1 MIRTAIVT
9 IGDEILIGQIVDTN
23 SAWLGKELNGLGIT
37 VERILSIGDSQ
48 DDIFSTLAACVEN
61 YDLTLVTGG
70 LGPTKDD
77 ITKQILCD
85 LFGGELVQHQASY
98 DSSKEILDRVN
109 VEMNIYNEQQSLVPN
124 VCEVILNHHGTAPG
138 MLFRKE
144 NNILISMPGVPFE
157 MKEMCSGY
165 VFDILKNNFK
175 LNSNVHQSI
184 VTFGIAES
192 ILAERI
198 FDWEDNLPEYL
209 HLAYLPNSNR
219 VRLRLS
225 AYDVVDERSVKDE
238 IDVQFNRLSEIIPEY
253 YIGDEQTEVEVS
265 LSNIIKQRGESLSI
279 AESCTGGEIASRIT
293 KYDGASQFFLG
304 GVVSY
309 CNSVKISTL
318 GVDSSDIEDFGAVSG
333 LVVEQM
339 AQGVRKLTGS
349 TYSIATS
356 GIAGN
361 SGGTVEKPVG
371 TVWIAIDT
379 PQGTFSKLH
388 TFSKL
393 RVPNIERASS
403 QGIYMLLQHILN
415 LELLE
420 SK

>member
-1 MIRTAIVT
+1 MVRTAIVT

-23 SAWLGKELNGLGIT
+23 SAWLGKELNQLGIA
-37 VERILSIGDSQ
+37 VERILSIGDSRE
-48 DDIFSTLAACVEN
+48 DIFSTLASCVEN

-77 ITKQILCD
+77 ITKHVLCD
-85 LFGGELVQHQASY
+85 LFGGELIQHQASY
-98 DSSKEILDRVN
+98 DSTKEILERVK

-124 VCEVILNHHGTAPG
+124 VCEVIVNRHGTAPG
-138 MLFRKE
+138 MLFRKGK
-144 NNILISMPGVPFE
+144 NIVISMPGVPFE
-157 MKEMCSGY
+157 MKEMCSSS
-165 VFDILKNNFK
+165 VFDILKNNFN

-192 ILAERI
+192 TLTEKIAV
-198 FDWEDNLPEYL
+198 WEDSLPEYL
-209 HLAYLPNSNR
+209 HLAYLPNPNR

-225 AYDVVDERSVKDE
+225 AYDVIDEMAVRGE
-238 IDVQFNRLSEIIPEY
+238 IDARFKELSKIIPEY

-265 LSNIIKQRGESLSI
+265 LSNIVKQRGESLSV
-279 AESCTGGEIASRIT
+279 AESCTGGTIASKLT

-309 CNSVKISTL
+309 CNSMKISVL
-318 GVDSSDIEDFGAVSG
+318 GVDACDIDAFGAVSQQ
-333 LVVEQM
+333 VVEQM
-339 AQGVRKLTGS
+339 ARGVRKLTGS

-356 GIAGN
+356 GIAG
-361 SGGTVEKPVG
+361 SGGGTAEKPVG

-393 RVPNIERASS
+393 REPNIERASS
-403 QGIYMLLQHILN
+403 QGIYMLLKHILG
-415 LELLE
+415 
-420 SK
+420 